1 MTTDNFHGI
10 DRLVVSEQV
19 ENVVHRRLIAELAAA
34 AKLPAIY
41 PSYPF
46 TEVGGLMAYG
56 YDPADVGR
64 HSADTIDHI
73 LRGSKPGEIPIYQPT
88 KFDLSI
94 NLKTAKSLGIEMPY
108 SLLARAE
115 QVIE

>member
-46 TEVGGLMAYG
+46 GGLMAYR